1 MKWMEKENIFFV
13 IIENKSDLYEDN
25 LLQKK
30 QERIC
35 KIN

>member
-1 MKWMEKENIFFV
+1 MKLMEKENIFFV

-30 QERIC
+30 QE
-35 KIN
+35 KNMQN

>member
-1 MKWMEKENIFFV
+1 MKLMEKENIFFV

-30 QERIC
+30 NERI
-35 KIN
+35 